1 MALNG
6 IVLVLVAA
14 GIGALIGGA
23 LGATRSCET
32 GGCPLTAN
40 PGRGAVVGAI
50 LGITVAFASGVGSGS
65 CPFLAG
71 PAAGGSGQT
80 AGEHGA
86 NLTSLTTDTFE
97 TAVSKG
103 VVLVD
108 FWATWCGP
116 CQRQLPILDGMA
128 ADESTPFNIVKVNVD
143 EQKPLAQKYEVSLL
157 PTLMFF
163 RDGKPVK
170 TLEGLHTKQ
179 AVLKAYSEL

>member
-1 MALNG
+1 MAANG
-6 IVLVLVAA
+6 ILVIFLAA
-14 GIGALIGGA
+14 GIGALIGAA

-65 CPFLAG
+65 CPFLA
-71 PAAGGSGQT
+71 PRPGGEGAQAS
-80 AGEHGA
+80 GEHGA
-86 NLTSLTTDTFE
+86 NLTSLTEDNFQE
-97 TAVSKG
+97 SVAKG

-108 FWATWCGP
+108 FWATWCSP

-128 ADESTPFNIVKVNVD
+128 TDEGTPFAIAKVNVD
-143 EQKPLAQKYEVSLL
+143 EQKPLAQKYGVSLL

-170 TLEGLHTKQ
+170 TLEGLHSKK
-179 AVLKAYSEL
+179 ALLKAYKEL